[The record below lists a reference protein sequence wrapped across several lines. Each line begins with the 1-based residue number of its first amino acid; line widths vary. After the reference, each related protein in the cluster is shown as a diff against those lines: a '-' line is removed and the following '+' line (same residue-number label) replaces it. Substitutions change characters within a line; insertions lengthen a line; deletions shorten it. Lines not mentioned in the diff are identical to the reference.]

1 MLKDDGWEQ
10 VSGPRVTRPTE
21 RQGGDE
27 LWMFDFAQRSPAR
40 KERRAV
46 GFLLGEDTW

>member
-21 RQGGDE
+21 RQG
-27 LWMFDFAQRSPAR
+27 LP
-40 KERRAV
+40 
-46 GFLLGEDTW
+46 TWGGHLVV